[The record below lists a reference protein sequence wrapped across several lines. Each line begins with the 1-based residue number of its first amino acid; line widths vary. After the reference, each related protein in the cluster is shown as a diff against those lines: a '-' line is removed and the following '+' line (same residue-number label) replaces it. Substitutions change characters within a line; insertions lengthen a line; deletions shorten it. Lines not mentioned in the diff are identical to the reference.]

1 MGGGRRTTAPTRA
14 PGKTHSNPRG
24 PDDSR
29 SWELARR
36 QLALDDGNS
45 GRAIEETLRLDPARA
60 YTRCWPS
67 KDSSLPVAQWGS
79 RLQCPDLD
87 VTVAPELSVNAGETD
102 NRFRVLKL
110 GAAGSAMSFA
120 PTRVVNYNQSYA

>member
-1 MGGGRRTTAPTRA
+1 M
-14 PGKTHSNPRG
+14 THEAGSSHVG
-24 PDDSR
+24 
-29 SWELARR
+29 SWLSMAEILAV
-36 QLALDDGNS
+36 LYG
-45 GRAIEETLRLDPARA
+45 ETLRVDPARA

-79 RLQCPDLD
+79 RLQCPDSD

-102 NRFRVLKL
+102 KRFRVLKL

-120 PTRVVNYNQSYA
+120 PTRVVKRDQSYA